1 MANRKQWIRT
11 VSPLW
16 LGLWLSGLGCGPSE
30 TGGSVEMPVGGAC
43 GATVQMVPFE
53 GAQHVPSDMPVTYGS
68 NPPASGMHYPF
79 WGRWGEHVDPLP
91 RGNYVHNLEHG
102 GVVLLYRCTAPC
114 PDVVASLRAVMA
126 ARPQDPACSS
136 AIRSRIV
143 LTPDPLLTVPVA
155 ASAWNFVYRA
165 DCVDAPSLHAFIDQ
179 HYDQASESLCN
190 DGSVL

>member
-11 VSPLW
+11 FSALW
-16 LGLWLSGLGCGPSE
+16 LGLVLGGLGCGPSE
-30 TGGSVEMPVGGAC
+30 TGGGVEMPVGGAC

-114 PDVVASLRAVMA
+114 PDVVAGLRAVMA
-126 ARPQDPACSS
+126 ARPQDPACSP

-155 ASAWNFVYRA
+155 ASAWNYVYRA